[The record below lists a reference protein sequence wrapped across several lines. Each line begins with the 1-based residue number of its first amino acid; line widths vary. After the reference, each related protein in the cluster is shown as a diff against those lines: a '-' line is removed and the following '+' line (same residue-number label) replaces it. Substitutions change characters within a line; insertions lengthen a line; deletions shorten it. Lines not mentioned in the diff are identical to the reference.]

1 MKFLN
6 IIKTLQQN
14 RKLISFYTL
23 VASTFVVA
31 FISTGKN
38 INVYSQPLPVAA
50 VRYDTSKIYVPS
62 KEAYDCLNQL
72 TQQMDDMISQI
83 QPVETAIA
91 VEEVNN
97 AETETAAVDLNTPV
111 GMPLN
116 GPITS
121 PYGDM
126 VDRSSPHIGVDIG
139 VSQGTPVR
147 CTGSGTVIVAK
158 YSNSYG
164 YMVEIDH
171 GNGYETIYA
180 HNSENTVAEG
190 DYVAQG
196 DIVALSGNTGD
207 STGPHL
213 HYEMHYNDELID
225 PLSN

>member
-1 MKFLN
+1 MKFL
-6 IIKTLQQN
+6 KTLQQN
-14 RKLISFYTL
+14 RKLISFYAL
-23 VASTFVVA
+23 VAVTFVVA

-50 VRYDTSKIYVPS
+50 VRYDTTKIYVPS

-72 TQQMDDMISQI
+72 TEQMDELISQL
-83 QPVETAIA
+83 QAVETAITVA
-91 VEEVNN
+91 EVNN
-97 AETETAAVDLNTPV
+97 AETESASVDLNTPV

-121 PYGDM
+121 PYGDT

-139 VSQGTPVR
+139 VNVGTPIR

-171 GNGYETIYA
+171 GNGYQTIYA

-190 DYVAQG
+190 DYVTQG

-213 HYEMHYNDELID
+213 HYEMSYKGEIID

>member
-1 MKFLN
+1 MKFFK
-6 IIKTLQQN
+6 IVKTVKQN

-50 VRYDTSKIYVPS
+50 VRYDTTKIYVPS

-72 TQQMDDMISQI
+72 DQQMDEIISQL
-83 QPVETAIA
+83 PPEEPEIA
-91 VEEVNN
+91 VEDVNT
-97 AETETAAVDLNTPV
+97 AETKAASLDLSIPV
-111 GMPLN
+111 GMPSN

-121 PYGDM
+121 PFGDM
-126 VDRSSPHIGVDIG
+126 VGRSSPHVGVDIG
-139 VSQGTPVR
+139 VSVGTPVR
-147 CTGSGTVIVAK
+147 CTGSGTVIVSK
-158 YSNSYG
+158 RSSSYG

-171 GNGYETIYA
+171 GNGYQTIYA
-180 HNSENTVAEG
+180 HNSELTVSVG
-190 DYVAQG
+190 DSVTQG
-196 DIVALSGNTGD
+196 DIIALSGNTGN

-213 HYEMHYNDELID
+213 HYEMHYNGEVID

>member
-1 MKFLN
+1 MKLFK
-6 IIKTLQQN
+6 IVKAIKQN

-31 FISTGKN
+31 LISTGKN

-50 VRYDTSKIYVPS
+50 VRYDTTKIYVPS

-72 TQQMDDMISQI
+72 DQQMDELISQLE
-83 QPVETAIA
+83 PVEPAIA
-91 VEEVNN
+91 VEEVNTN
-97 AETETAAVDLNTPV
+97 ETEAASFNLCIPV

-121 PYGDM
+121 PFGDM
-126 VDRSSPHIGVDIG
+126 VDRSSPHVGVDIG

-147 CTGSGTVIVAK
+147 CTGSGTVIAAK

-171 GNGYETIYA
+171 GNGYQTIYA
-180 HNSENTVAEG
+180 HNSENTVAVG
-190 DYVAQG
+190 DSVAQG
-196 DIVALSGNTGD
+196 DIIALSGNTGD

-213 HYEMHYNDELID
+213 HYEMHYNGEVID